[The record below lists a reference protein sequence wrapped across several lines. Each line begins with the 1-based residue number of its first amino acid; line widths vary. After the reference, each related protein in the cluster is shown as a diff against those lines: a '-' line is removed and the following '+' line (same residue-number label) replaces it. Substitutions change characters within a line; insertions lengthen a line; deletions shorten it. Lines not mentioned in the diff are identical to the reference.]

1 MKKFIENFYI
11 ISKLGLSLTLMVCLI
26 GTLYVLYINYQKEDK
41 ISEKQ
46 IIFSENLQKNI
57 NKNSELINKIVT
69 EIKTNEAT
77 LLNIKNNLESIKKFN
92 EDEDISKLSE
102 SIKLLNKNFDLLSNE
117 IQSLKNINTSSV
129 SDKNSSALKNVDINK
144 DEIIDLILFKYEN
157 NMNLNKELEYL
168 DKFTEQNKKTHLEKI
183 SILLSSPFKGYDYL
197 STIFEEEVN
206 IYLKKLINRKPESF
220 FSKIIL
226 PYLDVS
232 PSTENIITNDLIIKI
247 KKVKINIENRN
258 IKNSLINLKTIKDY
272 EKSFKLSTIEIKKYL
287 DFKNE
292 ISNLK

>member
-69 EIKTNEAT
+69 EIKTNEVT
-77 LLNIKNNLESIKKFN
+77 LLDIKNNLESIKKFN
-92 EDEDISKLSE
+92 KDEDISKLSE

-197 STIFEEEVN
+197 STTFEEEVN
-206 IYLKKLINRKPESF
+206 IYLKKLINKKPESF

-247 KKVKINIENRN
+247 KKVKINIQNRN

-272 EKSFKLSTIEIKKYL
+272 EKSFKISTIEIKKYL

>member
-197 STIFEEEVN
+197 STIFEEKLN

>member
-1 MKKFIENFYI
+1 
-11 ISKLGLSLTLMVCLI
+11 
-26 GTLYVLYINYQKEDK
+26 
-41 ISEKQ
+41 
-46 IIFSENLQKNI
+46 
-57 NKNSELINKIVT
+57 
-69 EIKTNEAT
+69 
-77 LLNIKNNLESIKKFN
+77 
-92 EDEDISKLSE
+92 
-102 SIKLLNKNFDLLSNE
+102 
-117 IQSLKNINTSSV
+117 
-129 SDKNSSALKNVDINK
+129 
-144 DEIIDLILFKYEN
+144 
-157 NMNLNKELEYL
+157 MNLNKELEYL

-197 STIFEEEVN
+197 STTFEEEVN
-206 IYLKKLINRKPESF
+206 IYLKKLINKKPESF

>member
-26 GTLYVLYINYQKEDK
+26 GTLYVIYINYQKEDK

-69 EIKTNEAT
+69 EIKTNEVT
-77 LLNIKNNLESIKKFN
+77 LLDIKNNLESIKKFN
-92 EDEDISKLSE
+92 KDEDISKLSE

-129 SDKNSSALKNVDINK
+129 SDKNLSALKNVDINK

-197 STIFEEEVN
+197 STTFEEEVN
-206 IYLKKLINRKPESF
+206 IYLKKLINKKPESF

>member
-69 EIKTNEAT
+69 EIKTNEVT
-77 LLNIKNNLESIKKFN
+77 LLDIKNNLESIKKFN
-92 EDEDISKLSE
+92 KDEDISKLSE

-197 STIFEEEVN
+197 STTFEEEVN
-206 IYLKKLINRKPESF
+206 IYLKKLINKKPESF